1 MQGKLEFADHLTHKL
16 KHHPGQ
22 IEAAAIMEHILDGSS
37 YVKEAQQLHEID
49 PMQKPKQDRYAL
61 RTSPQ
66 WLGPHIE
73 VIQFATKSIK
83 REINSDPSLDYGF
96 KGVELTMAAYC
107 SELQYLA
114 NPVTTHVQSAEQHNQ
129 DENLKNS
136 VKNAI
141 SQVAKRVLT
150 FGVTGELQPARFC
163 EKDLLEVIDIEYVF
177 AYIDD
182 PCSAGSLLMQ
192 KLRQVLVD
200 HALAN
205 NDDLTNPNASIFL
218 QIGAFEQELKT
229 LLPKEVEE
237 ARFIFHNGYASI
249 PNRIKSCRREN
260 IGQPRQSKCF
270 RQFAMVKVTDPLLHC
285 LEEWDGSPLP
295 IC

>member
-1 MQGKLEFADHLTHKL
+1 MSAIFTEVMQGRLEFADHLTHKL

-22 IEAAAIMEHILDGSS
+22 IEAAAIMEHILNGSS

-49 PMQKPKQDRYAL
+49 PMQKPKQDRYAF

-73 VIQFATKSIK
+73 TW
-83 REINSDPSLDYGF
+83 INL
-96 KGVELTMAAYC
+96 E
-107 SELQYLA
+107 
-114 NPVTTHVQSAEQHNQ
+114 
-129 DENLKNS
+129 ENLKNS

-150 FGVTGELQPARFC
+150 FGVTGELQPSRFC
-163 EKDLLEVIDIEYVF
+163 EKDLLEVIDVEYVF

-205 NDDLTNPNASIFL
+205 NDDLTNPNASIVL
-218 QIGAFEQELKT
+218 KIGAFEQELKT

-249 PNRIKSCRREN
+249 PNRIKSCR
-260 IGQPRQSKCF
+260 SF
-270 RQFAMVKVTDPLLHC
+270 PL
-285 LEEWDGSPLP
+285 
-295 IC
+295 